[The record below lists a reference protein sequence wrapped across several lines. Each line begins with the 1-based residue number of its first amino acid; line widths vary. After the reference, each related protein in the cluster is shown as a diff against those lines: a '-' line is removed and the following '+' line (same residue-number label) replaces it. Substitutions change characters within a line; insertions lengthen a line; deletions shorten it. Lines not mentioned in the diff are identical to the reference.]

1 MKGKKQINYEINFTA
16 KVDGLMKQ
24 MQSGLSKLK
33 MDFGST
39 NPKASGYLRDLERDL
54 KSFGSKYKDMI
65 KDISQPGTSAKQ
77 IKSILGNFDG
87 EIKNTQSSI
96 NRFKKSMSNT
106 FGSQINKDNIQG
118 IANLTKELNKLKKA
132 ASEIDKLK
140 GQRTGL
146 LQQASQTMGKRT
158 SSTNLKST
166 VDRYN
171 KLQKQQQDG
180 NKINSRDLKWLDE
193 MEDKIEFLSKLNSEI
208 QDIDIALDKTMS
220 KAGLQKGTKEEIAT
234 AQSNIV
240 NNIQQVKS
248 STLTE
253 EEFKQ
258 SSVNA
263 TRLQDIFR
271 NLVTEYGNMNRAAS
285 ASLSSQEKQ
294 MKDLEVASQSF
305 KQVLAEF
312 GIVFSAQWIARG
324 LKDLAVA
331 SFNFYKSLD
340 SALTEISVVSDL
352 SRKQV
357 QGLTT
362 DFIRLSKQTGMAID
376 DIAQASVIFFQ
387 QGLGKEEV
395 LEMTEVTA
403 QFAKVAGVSV
413 EDAADKLTAAVNGYR
428 VGVEGALDVAD
439 KFNAVA
445 AKSAASINELSTA
458 FEKGASMASQA
469 GISMDNYLGYL
480 ATMVE
485 VTREAPENIGT
496 SMKTIM
502 ARFQQI
508 KEGGTTEDGDTDV
521 NAVETALKSVGVAL
535 RDDNNQLRDLEEVLS
550 ELGPKWQSLDRNTQ
564 AYLGTVIAGT
574 RQQSRFI
581 SLMQNWDRALE
592 LSAISQDSAGM
603 QTLMHA
609 KAMDSLDAAIQKL
622 TNSWQKFLANLTNS
636 DMFISI
642 LDTLTNILDTL
653 SNEGGRTVLIMAGI
667 TMAIFKARDAISGL
681 IAKMVSGVKTL
692 RTNIKAFGNLRKT
705 LEENRKAIAVYT
717 QNIKEL
723 AKAQD
728 KVSELELKVNST
740 ENQIKLD
747 TDALANATDPAE
759 QERLNAAIQQGKTQ
773 LADYNNQLNIAQT
786 ELDELSTKTT
796 GATMSQV
803 EFHAQLVN
811 VAATMATSLLG
822 IVTTIVTAL
831 GGLDDTWGQATIGIV
846 ALGGAAVIFG
856 LMWSGA
862 MAGAT
867 TATNAFTAALMANP
881 IGAILMAITLAVT
894 GVIAIVKSVISE
906 INKGEKALEDCNEK
920 VGELAEGFEALNV
933 GIRSAE
939 NLLAKYDELSKKIAL
954 TADEQEELNNLV
966 QQMGDAADIDV
977 LTDRY
982 GNKTINRGEYEKYL
996 KDQKDEQKKQR
1007 DEITKASQDMS
1018 KKTAKTGFWE
1028 HVGIGLVSGLTG
1040 PFAGITSLALES
1052 KAAAKHLEEAKD
1064 NLKDHVEEYADTYR
1078 TVMGDLNETI
1088 NENTVSSTGEI
1099 LASTDTKRTFQ
1110 NAFKDLA
1117 TEEVDD
1123 KIDDL
1128 SKEELEN
1135 FDYATELEDQYK
1147 DYQDTFGKYLDDI
1160 FIETDKL
1167 GKETTEATYG
1177 EIEEKV
1183 DKYLEEIKKKTG
1195 ASKDEIEAI
1204 RNAMY
1209 DSMYS
1214 GSTMNI
1220 RQALDD
1226 IDKRSKKIDMDMMFA
1241 ISPERKAELE
1251 QQKATLE
1258 SIANTIKDM
1267 NPETAGKLDS
1277 FGLFDAGNEEIFAA
1291 LEGDMEGIQAA
1302 FEKNGDEGV
1311 KALYDAIQKGI
1322 DNGTIEGDAL
1332 IEQAKEIQDKA
1343 FNSLDYSASISWGE
1357 LADGLDKASEKLRKL
1372 TSLSE
1377 SLAENGG
1384 WTLDEFTELAGIL
1397 DSIDITKL
1405 DPASLEK
1412 YTAALDNLNLGFDAS
1427 QGLITAEGD
1436 AIQSLQA
1443 IQEAATKAEIAT
1455 TIDKLKVK
1463 SAELTAKISFYDA
1476 EISANQAAIDYLTDS
1491 ANTEVTLAGAK
1502 SQANTKYQEKQTE
1515 IGTALSKTYDEMAGD
1530 SAEWATQ
1537 TISGVDAVGEAF
1549 NKLASGDFD
1558 SIGSLKNAVEAARK
1572 KITWGGGDVVDDL
1585 DLDEQKILTQ
1595 DERNKAAAALEKYNK
1610 GLSNTKADLE
1620 SQKKNVEAQI
1630 VLLQKLHDSDLS
1642 KLGTGKNGSKED
1654 EKEIEKY
1661 IGQLKEI
1668 YNILNRIENLSHRLS
1683 TLDAYADVAQGQKYG
1698 ELLQERLD
1706 YNEQLVDQ
1714 YEFLVSEQKK
1724 YTNGYKDF
1732 INSVDGLE
1740 GVFDFDQFGQII
1752 INWDKYNALQDE
1764 AIDGETTLKEKAD
1777 DVYEA
1782 YTGMY
1787 SELQGYFDELI
1798 DYYKTVIELQ
1808 QEMVD
1813 AYVEMET
1820 AAADA
1825 VQEIYEE
1832 MLNTKLDAIDA
1843 EIKALE
1849 ELREAR
1855 DKARGDAKDAEEIS
1869 NLQTDIQRAMMDSS
1883 GASDIAFIKA
1893 QDALTDKIEQMA
1905 DDRYSEMLDDI
1916 IQRLEHE
1923 QDTLQAN
1930 FDELFENLDW
1940 LHGFLEANVMNDK
1953 DQLMELLKQTS
1964 EWNTMSPLERKQQE
1978 DEWEKLYYSYIG
1990 DVKNS
1995 PNGIYDIYQGIKSAS
2010 DKIEQ
2015 IDNVLKTN
2023 ESKTSADVAQTKGGW
2038 SEGEGK
2044 KSSGGNTQAQ
2054 SQGGSE
2060 KVHTVSRGE
2069 TLSGI
2074 AAKYGTTYQKLAS
2087 YNGIANPNL
2096 IYAGQKIKI
2105 PAFMLGGLASFT
2117 GPAWLD
2123 GTPSKPEAV
2132 LNALQTEHFIKF
2144 TNALDN
2150 MFGNGNVANTTST
2163 VSIDTISFNVE
2174 SMSSPED
2181 GEAAFNMFVN
2191 KFKEIG
2197 SQSGIKIDS
2206 FKNRL

>member
-1 MKGKKQINYEINFTA
+1 MNYNINFTSN
-16 KVDGLMKQ
+16 VDSLIKQ
-24 MQSGLSKLK
+24 MQTSLSSLKLNFK
-33 MDFGST
+33 TT
-39 NPKASGYLRDLERDL
+39 NPKAGGYLTDLEKEL
-54 KSFGSKYKDMI
+54 KSFGSKYKDML
-65 KDISQPGTSAKQ
+65 KDISKPGTSSKE
-77 IKSILGNFDG
+77 IKSILSGFDA
-87 EIKNTQSSI
+87 EVRSAQQSVTK
-96 NRFKKSMSNT
+96 FKSSMHNT
-106 FGSQINKDNIQG
+106 FSAQANKDGIEGINK
-118 IANLTKELNKLKKA
+118 LTKELNKLRKA
-132 ASEIDKLK
+132 AGDIDKLK
-140 GQRTGL
+140 SDKTGL
-146 LQQASQTMGKRT
+146 LAQATQTMGKRT
-158 SSTNLKST
+158 NQSTLNST
-166 VDRYN
+166 ITRYD
-171 KLQKQQQDG
+171 KISKQQSNG
-180 NKINSRDLKWLDE
+180 NKVNSRDLKWLEE
-193 MEDKIEFLSKLNSEI
+193 MAPRIEELRIIQQQLNEV
-208 QDIDIALDKTMS
+208 DTALTKTMD
-220 KAGLQKGTKEEIAT
+220 KVGLQKGTKEEIAT
-234 AQSNIV
+234 AQSALV
-240 NNIQQVKS
+240 NSISQIQ
-248 STLTE
+248 STVISDDA
-253 EEFKQ
+253 FKQ
-258 SSVNA
+258 TTVDA
-263 TRLQDIFR
+263 TELMSILR
-271 NLVTEYGNMNRAAS
+271 NLIIEYANMNKAAS
-285 ASLSSQEKQ
+285 DSLSSQDRQ
-294 MKDLEVASQSF
+294 MKDLESAANSF
-305 KQVLAEF
+305 KQVLGELGLA
-312 GIVFSAQWIARG
+312 FSAGWVVREI
-324 LKDLAVA
+324 KDLAMA
-331 SFNFYKSLD
+331 SFDFYKSLD
-340 SALTEISVVSDL
+340 SALTEISIVSDL

-387 QGLGKEEV
+387 QGLGKDEV

-413 EDAADKLTAAVNGYR
+413 EDAADKLTAAVNGYQ

-458 FEKGASMASQA
+458 FEKGASMANQA

-535 RDDNNQLRDLEEVLS
+535 RDSNNQLRDLEDVLS

-609 KAMDSLDAAIQKL
+609 KAMDSLDASIQKM
-622 TNSWQKFLANLTNS
+622 TNAWQKFLATLTDS
-636 DMFISI
+636 DMFIGV
-642 LDTLTNILDTL
+642 LEALTNILNTL
-653 SNEGGRTVLIMAGI
+653 SDDGARTILIIGGIAAVMIKTKDKIVSLGKAVGDQIKNWKANSKELK
-667 TMAIFKARDAISGL
+667 TSAKNFKE
-681 IAKMVSGVKTL
+681 
-692 RTNIKAFGNLRKT
+692 NIKLLQDYAKHAKATKEIGV
-705 LEENRKAIAVYT
+705 LETKIENEEKNVQQLESQLASTTDTATQQQLNQAIADGKMRIDEYKSSLE
-717 QNIKEL
+717 Q
-723 AKAQD
+723 AKNVQAQYASS
-728 KVSELELKVNST
+728 V
-740 ENQIKLD
+740 
-747 TDALANATDPAE
+747 
-759 QERLNAAIQQGKTQ
+759 
-773 LADYNNQLNIAQT
+773 
-786 ELDELSTKTT
+786 
-796 GATMSQV
+796 
-803 EFHAQLVN
+803 
-811 VAATMATSLLG
+811 TMATEAQKQM
-822 IVTTIVTAL
+822 AL
-831 GGLDDTWGQATIGIV
+831 QSV
-846 ALGGAAVIFG
+846 
-856 LMWSGA
+856 
-862 MAGAT
+862 AT
-867 TATNAFTAALMANP
+867 TATLMTGLLGVVVSIVGALGALDSSLGQAAIGIAAALAAIVIAFQVADKAIKATG
-881 IGAILMAITLAVT
+881 IGALISYIIQIAALAIT
-894 GVIAIVKSVISE
+894 AITALVKSISTE
-906 INKGEKALEDCNEK
+906 FNKGKKALEDCNEK
-920 VGELAEGFEALNV
+920 VGELAESFEALNV
-933 GIRSAE
+933 GIRAAE
-939 NLLAKYDELSKKIAL
+939 NLLNRYDELSKKIAL
-954 TADEQEELNNLV
+954 TVEEQEELNNLV
-966 QQMGDAADIDV
+966 QQMGDAAGIDV

-982 GNKTINRGEYEKYL
+982 GNKTINRGEYEEYIAK
-996 KDQKDEQKKQR
+996 QKEEQQKQR

-1028 HVGIGLVSGLTG
+1028 HVGIGLVSSLTG
-1040 PFAGITSLALES
+1040 PFAPLTSWAMES
-1052 KAAAKHLEEAKD
+1052 NAAAKHLEEAKD

-1135 FDYATELEDQYK
+1135 FDYASELEDQYEE
-1147 DYQDTFGKYLDDI
+1147 YQDTFGKYLDDI

-1177 EIEEKV
+1177 EIEKKV
-1183 DKYLEEIKKKTG
+1183 DTYLEEIKKKTG

-1226 IDKRSKKIDMDMMFA
+1226 IDKRSKEIDMDAMFA
-1241 ISPERKAELE
+1241 WSPEEKEELLERKEI
-1251 QQKATLE
+1251 LE
-1258 SIANTIKDM
+1258 SMANTIKAM

-1291 LEGDMEGIQAA
+1291 LEDDMPGIQEA

-1311 KALYDAIQKGI
+1311 KALYEAIQKGI
-1322 DNGTIEGDAL
+1322 DDGTIEGDEL
-1332 IEQAKEIQDKA
+1332 IAQAQKIQDKA
-1343 FNSLDYSASISWGE
+1343 FNSLDYSAAISWGE

-1372 TSLSE
+1372 TDLSE
-1377 SLAENGG
+1377 TLAENGG
-1384 WTLDEFTELAGIL
+1384 WTLEEFADLAEIL

-1412 YTAALDNLNLGFDAS
+1412 YTAALDNLNLEFDAS

-1436 AIQSLQA
+1436 AIASLQA
-1443 IQEAATKAEIAT
+1443 IQEAATKAEIAS

-1502 SQANTKYQEKQTE
+1502 SQANTKYGEKQTE
-1515 IGTALSKTYDEMAGD
+1515 IGNALAQTYDEMAGD

-1558 SIGSLKNAVEAARK
+1558 SIGALKNAVENARK
-1572 KITWGGGDVVDDL
+1572 KIVWGGGGVIDDL
-1585 DLDEQKILTQ
+1585 NLDDEKILTQ
-1595 DERNKAAAALEKYNK
+1595 EERNKAAAALQKYNT
-1610 GLSNTKADLE
+1610 GLSNTKKDLE
-1620 SQKKNVEAQI
+1620 AQKKNVEAEI
-1630 VLLQKLHDSDLS
+1630 VLLENLYNSDLS
-1642 KLGTGKNGSKED
+1642 KLGSGGKGGSED
-1654 EKEIEKY
+1654 KKEIEKY

-1668 YNILNRIENLSHRLS
+1668 YNILNRIEVLEHRLS
-1683 TLDAYADVAQGQKYG
+1683 TLDSYADVAQGAKYG
-1698 ELLQERLD
+1698 ELLQERLK
-1706 YNEQLVDQ
+1706 YNEELVDQ

-1724 YTNGYKDF
+1724 FTNGYKDF

-1777 DVYEA
+1777 DVYET
-1782 YTGMY
+1782 YTSMF
-1787 SELQGYFDELI
+1787 SELHGYFDELI
-1798 DYYKTVIELQ
+1798 SYYQTVIELQ

-1813 AYVEMET
+1813 AYVELENS
-1820 AAADA
+1820 AADA
-1825 VQEIYEE
+1825 VEEIYQKI
-1832 MLNTKLDAIDA
+1832 LDTKLEAIDK
-1843 EIKALE
+1843 EIEALE
-1849 ELREAR
+1849 DLR
-1855 DKARGDAKDAEEIS
+1855 KAREDARSAAQDAEEIS
-1869 NLQTDIQRAMMDSS
+1869 DLQTDIQRTMMDSS
-1883 GASDIAFIKA
+1883 GASDSAFIKA
-1893 QDALTDKIEQMA
+1893 QDALNDKLEQMA
-1905 DDRYSEMLDDI
+1905 DDKYSEMLDDI
-1916 IQRLEHE
+1916 ISKLEEE
-1923 QDTLQAN
+1923 QNALQDN

-1953 DQLMELLKQTS
+1953 DQLFELLKQTS
-1964 EWNTMSPLERKQQE
+1964 EWNTMSPLERAQQE
-1978 DEWEKLYYSYIG
+1978 AEWEKQYYSYIG
-1990 DVKNS
+1990 DVNNN
-1995 PNGIYDIYQGIKSAS
+1995 PNGIYDIYNGIKSAS
-2010 DKIEQ
+2010 QKIEE

-2023 ESKTSADVAQTKGGW
+2023 ESKTSADVAQTKAGW
-2038 SEGEGK
+2038 EDGESSGK
-2044 KSSGGNTQAQ
+2044 KSGGNNPAQ
-2054 SQGGSE
+2054 KTSGSE
-2060 KVHTVSRGE
+2060 QVYTVKSGD
-2069 TLSGI
+2069 TLSSI
-2074 AAKYGTTYQKLAS
+2074 AKKYGTTYQKLAS

-2096 IYAGQKIKI
+2096 IYIGQKIKI
-2105 PAFMLGGLASFT
+2105 PAFMEGGLANFT
-2117 GPAWLD
+2117 GPAWMD
-2123 GTPSKPEAV
+2123 GTETKPEAV

-2150 MFGNGNVANTTST
+2150 MFGNGNVANTSST

-2197 SQSGIKIDS
+2197 SRTGIKIDT
-2206 FKNRL
+2206 FKNTL

>member
-1 MKGKKQINYEINFTA
+1 MRSKKQMNYNINFTSN
-16 KVDGLMKQ
+16 VDSLMKQ
-24 MQSGLSKLK
+24 MQASLSSLKLNFK
-33 MDFGST
+33 T
-39 NPKASGYLRDLERDL
+39 ANPKAGGYLTDLEKEL
-54 KSFGSKYKDMI
+54 KSFGSKYRDML
-65 KDISQPGTSAKQ
+65 KDISKPGTSSKE
-77 IKSILGNFDG
+77 IKSILSGFDA
-87 EIKNTQSSI
+87 EIRSAQQNVTKFKSS
-96 NRFKKSMSNT
+96 MHNT
-106 FGSQINKDNIQG
+106 FSAQANKDG
-118 IANLTKELNKLKKA
+118 IEGISKLTKELNKLRKA
-132 ASEIDKLK
+132 AGDIDKLK
-140 GQRTGL
+140 GDKAGL
-146 LQQASQTMGKRT
+146 LAQATQTMGKRT
-158 SSTNLKST
+158 NQSSLNSAVT
-166 VDRYN
+166 RYD
-171 KLQKQQQDG
+171 KISKQQADG
-180 NKINSRDLKWLDE
+180 NKVNSRDLQWL
-193 MEDKIEFLSKLNSEI
+193 EDMAPRIEELRTIQQQLNEVDAALSK
-208 QDIDIALDKTMS
+208 TMD

-234 AQSNIV
+234 AQSALTNSIAQ
-240 NNIQQVKS
+240 IQ
-248 STLTE
+248 STVISE
-253 EEFKQ
+253 DSFKQ
-258 SSVNA
+258 TSVDA
-263 TRLQDIFR
+263 TELMVILR
-271 NLVTEYGNMNRAAS
+271 NLITEYANMNKAAS
-285 ASLSSQEKQ
+285 DSLSSQDRQ
-294 MKDLEVASQSF
+294 MKDLESAAQSF
-305 KQVLAEF
+305 KQVLGEL
-312 GIVFSAQWIARG
+312 GIAFSAGWIVREI
-324 LKDLAVA
+324 KDLAMA
-331 SFNFYKSLD
+331 SFDFYKSLD
-340 SALTEISVVSDL
+340 KALTEISVVSDL

-387 QGLGKEEV
+387 QGLGKDEV

-403 QFAKVAGVSV
+403 QFAKVAGTSV
-413 EDAADKLTAAVNGYR
+413 EDAADKLTAAVNGYQI
-428 VGVEGALDVAD
+428 GVQGAMDVAD

-458 FEKGASMASQA
+458 FEKGASMANQA

-535 RDDNNQLRDLEEVLS
+535 RDSNNQLRDLEDVLA

-603 QTLMHA
+603 QTMMHA
-609 KAMDSLDAAIQKL
+609 KAMDSLDASIQKL
-622 TNSWQKFLANLTNS
+622 TNAWQKFLATLTDS
-636 DMFISI
+636 DTFIGI
-642 LDTLTNILDTL
+642 LDAITNVLHTL
-653 SNEGGRTVLIMAGI
+653 SDDGARTILIVGGLAAVLIKTKDKIVSLGAAVGDQVKKWKENSKELK
-667 TMAIFKARDAISGL
+667 TSAKNFKE
-681 IAKMVSGVKTL
+681 
-692 RTNIKAFGNLRKT
+692 NIKLLKDYAKYAKATKEIGT
-705 LEENRKAIAVYT
+705 LEQKIEKEEANVQQMETQLSTTTDAATQQQLNQAIADGKMRIDEYKNSLE
-717 QNIKEL
+717 Q
-723 AKAQD
+723 AKNVQAQYASS
-728 KVSELELKVNST
+728 V
-740 ENQIKLD
+740 
-747 TDALANATDPAE
+747 
-759 QERLNAAIQQGKTQ
+759 
-773 LADYNNQLNIAQT
+773 
-786 ELDELSTKTT
+786 
-796 GATMSQV
+796 
-803 EFHAQLVN
+803 
-811 VAATMATSLLG
+811 TMATEAQKQMALQSVATTATLMTGLLG
-822 IVTTIVTAL
+822 IVVSIVGALGALDSSLGQAAIGIAAALAAIVIAFQVADKAIKATGIGALISYIIQIAALAITAITAL
-831 GGLDDTWGQATIGIV
+831 
-846 ALGGAAVIFG
+846 
-856 LMWSGA
+856 
-862 MAGAT
+862 
-867 TATNAFTAALMANP
+867 
-881 IGAILMAITLAVT
+881 
-894 GVIAIVKSVISE
+894 VKSISTE
-906 INKGEKALEDCNEK
+906 FNKGKKALEDCNEK
-920 VGELAEGFEALNV
+920 VGELAESFSALNTGV
-933 GIRSAE
+933 RAAE
-939 NLLAKYDELSKKIAL
+939 NLLARYDALSKKIAL
-954 TADEQEELNNLV
+954 TVEEQEELNNLV
-966 QQMGDAADIDV
+966 QQMGDAAGIDV

-996 KDQKDEQKKQR
+996 EDQKEEQQKQR

-1052 KAAAKHLEEAKD
+1052 KAAAKHLQEAKD

-1123 KIDDL
+1123 KIDGL
-1128 SKEELEN
+1128 SKEELED
-1135 FDYATELEDQYK
+1135 FDYAAELEDQYE

-1343 FNSLDYSASISWGE
+1343 FNSLDYSASITWGE

-1654 EKEIEKY
+1654 EKEIQKY

>member
-1 MKGKKQINYEINFTA
+1 MKGKKQMNYNINFTSN
-16 KVDGLMKQ
+16 VDSLMKQ
-24 MQSGLSKLK
+24 MQSSLSSLKLNFK
-33 MDFGST
+33 T
-39 NPKASGYLRDLERDL
+39 ANPKAGGYLTDLEKEL
-54 KSFGSKYKDMI
+54 KSFGTKYKDML
-65 KDISQPGTSAKQ
+65 KDISKPGTSSK
-77 IKSILGNFDG
+77 
-87 EIKNTQSSI
+87 EIKNMLLGFDAEVRSAQQTVTKFKSS
-96 NRFKKSMSNT
+96 MHNT
-106 FGSQINKDNIQG
+106 FSAQANKDGIEGINK
-118 IANLTKELNKLKKA
+118 LTKELNKLRKA
-132 ASEIDKLK
+132 AGDIDKLK
-140 GQRTGL
+140 GDKAGL
-146 LQQASQTMGKRT
+146 LAQATSTMGKRT
-158 SSTNLKST
+158 NQSSLNSAIT
-166 VDRYN
+166 RYD
-171 KLQKQQQDG
+171 KISKQQADG
-180 NKINSRDLKWLDE
+180 NKVNSRDLKWLEE
-193 MEDKIEFLSKLNSEI
+193 MAPRIEELRVIQQQLNEVDAALSK
-208 QDIDIALDKTMS
+208 TMD

-234 AQSNIV
+234 AQSALTNSIAQ
-240 NNIQQVKS
+240 IQ
-248 STLTE
+248 STVISE
-253 EEFKQ
+253 DAFKQ
-258 SSVNA
+258 TSVDA
-263 TRLQDIFR
+263 TELMTILR
-271 NLVTEYGNMNRAAS
+271 NLIIEYANMNKAAS
-285 ASLSSQEKQ
+285 DSLSSQDRQ
-294 MKDLEVASQSF
+294 MKDLESAAQSF
-305 KQVLAEF
+305 KQVLGEL
-312 GIVFSAQWIARG
+312 GIAFSAGWVVREI
-324 LKDLAVA
+324 KDLAMA
-331 SFNFYKSLD
+331 SFDFYKSLD

-362 DFIRLSKQTGMAID
+362 DFIKLSKQTGMAID

-387 QGLGKEEV
+387 QGLGKDEV

-403 QFAKVAGVSV
+403 QFAKVAGTSV
-413 EDAADKLTAAVNGYR
+413 EDAADKLTAAVNGYQI
-428 VGVEGALDVAD
+428 GVQGAMDVAD

-458 FEKGASMASQA
+458 FEKGASMANQA

-535 RDDNNQLRDLEEVLS
+535 RDSNNQLRDLEDVLA

-603 QTLMHA
+603 QTMMHA
-609 KAMDSLDAAIQKL
+609 KAMDSLDASIQKL
-622 TNSWQKFLANLTNS
+622 TNAWQKFLA
-636 DMFISI
+636 
-642 LDTLTNILDTL
+642 TLTDSDTFINILDAITNVLHTL
-653 SNEGGRTVLIMAGI
+653 SDDGARTILIVGSLA
-667 TMAIFKARDAISGL
+667 AILIKTRDKVVSLGKAVGDQIKKWKDNNKELKNSAKSFKE
-681 IAKMVSGVKTL
+681 
-692 RTNIKAFGNLRKT
+692 NIKLLQDYAKYSKATKQIGT
-705 LEENRKAIAVYT
+705 LETKIKTEEENIQQMEGQLATTTDATAQQQLNQAIA
-717 QNIKEL
+717 EGRDRL
-723 AKAQD
+723 AEYNMKLEEARGKQAQY
-728 KVSELELKVNST
+728 S
-740 ENQIKLD
+740 
-747 TDALANATDPAE
+747 A
-759 QERLNAAIQQGKTQ
+759 AAIQSTEAQKQ
-773 LADYNNQLNIAQT
+773 LAMQT
-786 ELDELSTKTT
+786 VNTT
-796 GATMSQV
+796 
-803 EFHAQLVN
+803 
-811 VAATMATSLLG
+811 ATMATGLLG
-822 IVTTIVTAL
+822 ILTSIVAAV
-831 GGLDDTWGQATIGIV
+831 GGLDTAMGQAAIGI
-846 ALGGAAVIFG
+846 GAAFAAIAIAAVAANKAIEV
-856 LMWSGA
+856 GA
-862 MAGAT
+862 PIIGT
-867 TATNAFTAALMANP
+867 IIQIAAL
-881 IGAILMAITLAVT
+881 AIT
-894 GVIAIVKSVISE
+894 AITALVKSISTE

-920 VGELAEGFEALNV
+920 VGELAESFSSLNTGV
-933 GIRSAE
+933 RAAE
-939 NLLAKYDELSKKIAL
+939 NLLGRYDELSKKIAL
-954 TADEQEELNNLV
+954 TASEQEELNNLV
-966 QQMGDAADIDV
+966 QQMGDAAGIDV

-982 GNKTINRGEYEKYL
+982 GNKTINRGEYEKYIA
-996 KDQKDEQKKQR
+996 DQKEELQKQR
-1007 DEITKASQDMS
+1007 DEITKSSQDMS
-1018 KKTAKTGFWE
+1018 KETAKTGFWE

-1040 PFAGITSLALES
+1040 PFAPLTQWAMES
-1052 KAAAKHLEEAKD
+1052 NAAAKHLEEAKD
-1064 NLKDHVEEYADTYR
+1064 NLKDHVEEYRDTYM

-1123 KIDDL
+1123 KIDGL

-1135 FDYATELEDQYK
+1135 FDYAAELEDQYE

-1183 DKYLEEIKKKTG
+1183 DKYLEEIKTKTG

-1226 IDKRSKKIDMDMMFA
+1226 IDKRSKDIDFDMMFV
-1241 ISPERKAELE
+1241 ISPERRAELE

-1258 SIANTIKDM
+1258 SIANTIKNM

-1302 FEKNGDEGV
+1302 FEKSGDEGV
-1311 KALYDAIQKGI
+1311 KALYEAIQEGI
-1322 DNGTIEGDAL
+1322 DNGTIEGDEL
-1332 IEQAKEIQDKA
+1332 IAQAKEIQDKA

-1384 WTLDEFTELAGIL
+1384 WTLEEFTELAGIL

-1502 SQANTKYQEKQTE
+1502 SQANTKYGEKQTE
-1515 IGTALSKTYDEMAGD
+1515 IGDALAQTYDEMAGD

-1558 SIGSLKNAVEAARK
+1558 SIGALKNAVESARK
-1572 KITWGGGDVVDDL
+1572 KIVWGGGGVIDDL
-1585 DLDEQKILTQ
+1585 DLDEEKVLTQ
-1595 DERNKAAAALEKYNK
+1595 DERNKAAAALQKYNN
-1610 GLSNTKADLE
+1610 GLANTKADLE
-1620 SQKKNVEAQI
+1620 TQKKNVEAQI

-1654 EKEIEKY
+1654 EKEIQKY

-1668 YNILNRIENLSHRLS
+1668 YNILNRIENLNHRLS

-1698 ELLQERLD
+1698 ELLQERLR
-1706 YNEQLVDQ
+1706 YNEELVDQ

-1782 YTGMY
+1782 YTNMY

-1813 AYVEMET
+1813 AYVEMEN

-1832 MLNTKLDAIDA
+1832 MLNTKLEAIDA
-1843 EIKALE
+1843 EIEALE

-1855 DKARGDAKDAEEIS
+1855 DKARGDAKDAEELS

-1883 GASDIAFIKA
+1883 GASDIEFIKA

-1940 LHGFLEANVMNDK
+1940 LHSFLEANVMNDK
-1953 DQLMELLKQTS
+1953 DQLLELLKQTS
-1964 EWNTMSPLERKQQE
+1964 EWNTMSPLERQQQE

-1990 DVKNS
+1990 DVNNN

-2010 DKIEQ
+2010 EKIEQ

-2038 SEGEGK
+2038 ESGDTK
-2044 KSSGGNTQAQ
+2044 KTTGGNTQAQ
-2054 SQGGSE
+2054 TQSGSE

-2105 PAFMLGGLASFT
+2105 PAFMLGGLANFT

-2163 VSIDTISFNVE
+2163 ISIDTISFNVE

-2181 GEAAFNMFVN
+2181 GETAFNVFVN

-2197 SQSGIKIDS
+2197 SQSGIRIDS
-2206 FKNRL
+2206 FKNRI